1 MSGNLAG
8 SFEAEVVIWLAL
20 VLCLGGAGAFATG
33 RALARTWQP
42 ALRLI
47 PYALLL
53 GAAACFLCWAL
64 FGVPVIPASRL
75 IARALSGDWG
85 EVLLGLS
92 GWGMSFVLLLA
103 MGAAGFT
110 LTRGRQMRLQYPF
123 LASQPGTAEKL

>member
-1 MSGNLAG
+1 MGSNLAG
-8 SFEAEVVIWLAL
+8 SFEAAVVIWLAL
-20 VLCLGGAGAFATG
+20 VLCLGGAAAMATG

-53 GAAACFLCWAL
+53 AAAACFLCWAL

-75 IARALSGDWG
+75 IARALAGDWG

-92 GWGMSFVLLLA
+92 GLGMTFAMLWA
-103 MGAAGFT
+103 MGAAGFV

-123 LASQPGTAEKL
+123 LAPQPARPEKL

>member
-1 MSGNLAG
+1 MGANVAG
-8 SFEAEVVIWLAL
+8 SFEAEAVIWLAL
-20 VLCLGGAGAFATG
+20 VLCLGGAGAMATG

-42 ALRLI
+42 ILRLI

-53 GAAACFLCWAL
+53 AAASCFLCWAL

-75 IARALSGDWG
+75 IARAMAGDWG

-92 GWGMSFVLLLA
+92 GLGMSFLLLLA

-110 LTRGRQMRLQYPF
+110 LTRGRQMRVQYPF
-123 LASQPGTAEKL
+123 LASRPGSAEKL